1 VEVINLSPLLEMTL
15 RFLLAVGLGAGI
27 GYQRERAGKIAGL
40 RTHILVSSGAAIFT
54 LASIYGFSGTTVDIS
69 RVAAAVVVGVGFIGA
84 GVIFRGRQEEEVAGL
99 TTAATIWV
107 TAAIGVAAGAGMYL
121 ISIIATAII
130 TGILLLPKIRG

>member
-1 VEVINLSPLLEMTL
+1 LSPLLEMTL
-15 RFLLAVGLGAGI
+15 RFLLAVGFF
-27 GYQRERAGKIAGL
+27 
-40 RTHILVSSGAAIFT
+40 TLVSA
-54 LASIYGFSGTTVDIS
+54 YGFSGTTVDIS
-69 RVAAAVVVGVGFIGA
+69 RVAAGVVVGVGFIGA

-107 TAAIGVAAGAGMYL
+107 TAAIGLAAGAGMYL